1 LHRRRS
7 PATENRLTILG
18 MQRADASRILTDR
31 GYLTQ
36 VQYLDDT
43 NLMARQSIYVYQQP
57 RIDLMASV
65 LDLAGFAGHE
75 TVLDVGCGNGRYL
88 AALAR
93 RGHAGRV
100 LGADLSPGM
109 LAIAR
114 AVAPRAAVAVADAAR
129 LPLADAVTDV
139 VLAPHMLYHVP
150 DRAAAVA
157 EFRRVTRPGGQ
168 VLVVLNATDHLA
180 EFGQLTA
187 GTVAALGLPDP
198 GFLVEYGT
206 YLSMTL
212 DEGQRLLEA
221 VFDTVERHDFIARLV
236 LPSAEPAA
244 HYIASMR
251 ATQAM
256 PDPATFT
263 AAAVERI
270 PFGPDGSFVVTTHC
284 GLLICR

>member
-1 LHRRRS
+1 MES
-7 PATENRLTILG
+7 T
-18 MQRADASRILTDR
+18 DASRILTDH
-31 GYLTQ
+31 GYLTR
-36 VQYLDDT
+36 VQYRDDT

-57 RIDLMASV
+57 RIDLMGTV
-65 LDLAGFAGHE
+65 LDLAGFGGHE
-75 TVLDVGCGNGRYL
+75 TVVDVGCGNGRYL

-93 RGHAGRV
+93 RGHAGRL

-109 LAIAR
+109 VAIAR
-114 AVAPRAAVAVADAAR
+114 LAAPPAAVAVADAAL
-129 LPLADAVTDV
+129 LPLADGVADV
-139 VLAPHMLYHVP
+139 ILAPHMLYHVP

-168 VLVVLNATDHLA
+168 VLVVLNGSNHLA
-180 EFGQLTA
+180 EFGEVTA
-187 GTVAALGLPDP
+187 ETVAALGLPDP
-198 GFLVEYGT
+198 GFRVEYGT

-212 DEGQRLLEA
+212 DDGQRLLAE

-244 HYIASMR
+244 RYIGSMR

-256 PDPATFT
+256 PDPAAFT
-263 AAAVERI
+263 AAAVARI

-284 GLLICR
+284 GLLVCR